1 MSWHFVERWLE
12 KASQHATLV
21 GKFWLTFLIVC
32 RMVIIASIGDRVY
45 ADEQSEFKCNTQQPG
60 CNNVCFNSFSPISH
74 LRFWSFQILA
84 CAMPSI
90 IFVIYSG
97 HKAREKSKLESEA
110 KKRQKERAQRHQE
123 RGPTQASAPFSTSG
137 GENRIKSPSNLKDT
151 ATQTNQSDIVEDV
164 NDDVRGSTLKRQR
177 RTPRRGGKG
186 SSGKPSEPGAG
197 SDGESDSDNENSPLT
212 TQQQQN
218 TVLDIDKR
226 STAASLPPLSGCGV
240 KSVGSTGPPENVLVW
255 LPSQPPN
262 QVKHRKGNQPS
273 THGQNGHLPNDLMP
287 IELPP
292 YSNEYLQ
299 NADDFTK
306 QHIHTAPITH
316 RDPEITKI
324 IKKPNR
330 HFRLYV
336 VSTFVRLNLEFGF
349 LYLQWHLFGFEV
361 PSTYKCRQSPC
372 PNVVDCFPS
381 RPQEKTIFLYFMFL
395 FSILCCVLNVCE
407 FLELIWKLLKRC
419 DCQRLN
425 CCGCQQKYQ
434 RPSEAS
440 RQYLQAGPPPAPF
453 IFDGPSVSRLEGNY
467 DDGHYDNRPLL
478 GDKRHRFVKRSASGL
493 KSPTSSAAQEK
504 LLQDKGYRR
513 KAPKLP

>member
-110 KKRQKERAQRHQE
+110 KKRQKERAQRHQD
-123 RGPTQASAPFSTSG
+123 RGPTQASAPYSTSAAQ
-137 GENRIKSPSNLKDT
+137 PS
-151 ATQTNQSDIVEDV
+151 QTP
-164 NDDVRGSTLKRQR
+164 KRQS
-177 RTPRRGGKG
+177 TWPK
-186 SSGKPSEPGAG
+186 K
-197 SDGESDSDNENSPLT
+197 
-212 TQQQQN
+212 
-218 TVLDIDKR
+218 DKR
-226 STAASLPPLSGCGV
+226 TRV
-240 KSVGSTGPPENVLVW
+240 
-255 LPSQPPN
+255 
-262 QVKHRKGNQPS
+262 
-273 THGQNGHLPNDLMP
+273 
-287 IELPP
+287 
-292 YSNEYLQ
+292 
-299 NADDFTK
+299 K
-306 QHIHTAPITH
+306 QHIHTAPLTH

-361 PSTYKCRQSPC
+361 PSTYKCKQNPC

-407 FLELIWKLLKRC
+407 FLELVWKLLKRC
-419 DCQRLN
+419 DCRRLN
-425 CCGCQQKYQ
+425 CCGCQKKYQ
-434 RPSEAS
+434 RPSEPS

-467 DDGHYDNRPLL
+467 EDNHFDNRPLL
-478 GDKRHRFVKRSASGL
+478 GEKRNRFVKRSASGM
-493 KSPTSSAAQEK
+493 KSPTSSTAHDKQ
-504 LLQDKGYRR
+504 QDKGQRITPNKQWKHWKGKESEPQASNE
-513 KAPKLP
+513 KATNWL